1 MAQRPRKPNHRLA
14 ALIAEAGLS
23 NKGLA
28 RRVVRLG
35 EARGHPGLEY
45 NHSSVDRWLRG
56 ERPRAHAVWLLAEV
70 FSAELGRP
78 VTPADMGM
86 ADDHLPTGASLRMP
100 VTVAEAAHLVCDL
113 AQGDLER
120 RRPLITSQ
128 FDLVAYSSAALRWL
142 VAPRT
147 AITPS
152 RGTRGIGMAEVQE
165 IREAIDAFRVLDNRL
180 GGGRIRPTVVEY
192 LHSDIAPLLRDC
204 RCTEDV
210 RRELFSAAAELA
222 QLCGWQAHDLE
233 LHGLAQRYLVQA
245 LTMARFAQD
254 EGLGGEILAAMSQQA
269 VYVAQPDQAID
280 MAQAAQAAGRR
291 AGLAMLETESIVMEA
306 HGHALRQDAG
316 SCSRALSRAETAFR
330 RAADDDLPAWLT
342 YFDEAYFA
350 AKIAHCFR
358 ALGQGSET
366 EKYALRSL
374 DMNLRYVRGRAFNM
388 ALLAIGYA
396 LQGEIDEACTH
407 GRDAVGLA
415 ASLDSARAV
424 TYIRH
429 LLHQLASSK
438 DEVQVRGFSSYAQAA
453 LPALRQHASPR

>member
-1 MAQRPRKPNHRLA
+1 
-14 ALIAEAGLS
+14 
-23 NKGLA
+23 
-28 RRVVRLG
+28 
-35 EARGHPGLEY
+35 
-45 NHSSVDRWLRG
+45 
-56 ERPRAHAVWLLAEV
+56 V
-70 FSAELGRP
+70 FSAQLGRP

-86 ADDHLPTGASLRMP
+86 ADDHLPSGATLRMP
-100 VTVAEAAHLVCDL
+100 VTVAEAAHLVRDL
-113 AQGDLER
+113 AQGDLEQ

-147 AITPS
+147 AMTPS

-291 AGLAMLETESIVMEA
+291 AGLAMLETESIVLEA

-330 RAADDDLPAWLT
+330 RAADDDLPTWLT

-396 LQGEIDEACTH
+396 LQGELDEACTH

-415 ASLDSARAV
+415 AALDSARAV

-438 DEVQVRGFSSYAQAA
+438 DEVQVREFSSYAQAA

>member
-1 MAQRPRKPNHRLA
+1 VAQRPKKPNHRLA

-28 RRVVRLG
+28 RRVVTLG
-35 EARGHPGLEY
+35 KVRGHPGLEY

-56 ERPRAHAVWLLAEV
+56 ERPRTHTIALLTEV
-70 FSAELGRP
+70 LGTELGRP
-78 VTPADMGM
+78 VTPADIGM
-86 ADDHLPTGASLRMP
+86 TSDRLPAAASLYMP
-100 VTVAEAAHLVCDL
+100 ATAADAARLVRDL
-113 AQGDLER
+113 AEGDLENR
-120 RRPLITSQ
+120 RLLVTSQ
-128 FDLVAYSSAALRWL
+128 FDMVAYSSAALRWL
-142 VAPRT
+142 IAPRT
-147 AITPS
+147 TMTPGH
-152 RGTRGIGMAEVQE
+152 GTRGIGIAEVRE

-204 RCTEDV
+204 RCTEQV
-210 RRELFSAAAELA
+210 RRSLFSAAAELA

-233 LHGLAQRYLVQA
+233 MNGLAQRYLVQA
-245 LTMARFAQD
+245 LTMARFAED

-269 VYVAQPDQAID
+269 VYVAQPGQAID

-291 AGLAMLETESIVMEA
+291 AGMAMLETESTVMEA

-316 SCSRALSRAETAFR
+316 SCSRALRRAETAFR
-330 RAADDDLPAWLT
+330 RAGDAELPTWLA

-358 ALGQGSET
+358 ALGQGPET

-374 DMNLRYVRGRAFNM
+374 DMNPRFVRGRAFNM

-396 LQGEIDEACTH
+396 LQGELGEACAR
-407 GRDAVGLA
+407 GKDAVGLA
-415 ASLDSARAV
+415 AALDSARAV
-424 TYIRH
+424 TYIRQ
-429 LLHQLASSK
+429 LLHQLVSRENEA
-438 DEVQVRGFSSYAQAA
+438 QVCEFRRYAETR
-453 LPALRQHASPR
+453 LPALRHHASRR

>member
-35 EARGHPGLEY
+35 EVRGHPSLEY

-56 ERPRAHAVWLLAEV
+56 ERPRSHAVWLLAEV
-70 FSAELGRP
+70 FSAQLGRP

-86 ADDHLPTGASLRMP
+86 ADDHLPSGATLRMP
-100 VTVAEAAHLVCDL
+100 VTVAEAAHLVRDL
-113 AQGDLER
+113 AQGDLEQ

-147 AITPS
+147 AMTPS

-330 RAADDDLPAWLT
+330 RAADDDLPTWLT

-396 LQGEIDEACTH
+396 LQGELDEACTH

-415 ASLDSARAV
+415 AGLDSARAV

-438 DEVQVRGFSSYAQAA
+438 DEVQVHEFSSYAQAA
-453 LPALRQHASPR
+453 LPTLRQHASPR

>member
-70 FSAELGRP
+70 FSSELGRP

-86 ADDHLPTGASLRMP
+86 ANDHLPAGASLRMP

-113 AQGDLER
+113 ALGDLEQR
-120 RRPLITSQ
+120 RLLITSQ

-147 AITPS
+147 AMTPS
-152 RGTRGIGMAEVQE
+152 RGTRGIGMAEIQE

-210 RRELFSAAAELA
+210 RRELFSTAAELA

-291 AGLAMLETESIVMEA
+291 AGLAMLETESIVLEA

-330 RAADDDLPAWLT
+330 RAADDDLPTWLT

-374 DMNLRYVRGRAFNM
+374 DMNLRYVRGRAFNT

-396 LQGEIDEACTH
+396 LQGELDEACTH

-415 ASLDSARAV
+415 AALDSARAV

-429 LLHQLASSK
+429 LLHQLASSQ
-438 DEVQVRGFSSYAQAA
+438 DEVQVREFSSYAQAT

>member
-35 EARGHPGLEY
+35 EVRGHPGLEY

-78 VTPADMGM
+78 VAPADMGM
-86 ADDHLPTGASLRMP
+86 ADDHLPAGASLRMP
-100 VTVAEAAHLVCDL
+100 VTAAEAAHLVRDL
-113 AQGDLER
+113 AQGDLEQ

-147 AITPS
+147 AMTPS

-330 RAADDDLPAWLT
+330 RAADDDLPTWLT

-396 LQGEIDEACTH
+396 LQGELDEACTH

-415 ASLDSARAV
+415 AALDSARAV

-429 LLHQLASSK
+429 LLHQLASRQ
-438 DEVQVRGFSSYAQAA
+438 DEVQVREFSSYAHAA
-453 LPALRQHASPR
+453 LPTLRQHASPR